1 MSHRCFSHTMTVL
14 VDATVLLIY
23 LFYRFGNRGT
33 KKSSKFAQVSHQD
46 NNVRSPGNPVFFF
59 WTCNDFANAVLALE
73 HSTYKL
79 TLSQKVFKPADI
91 NSFYGRAFYYFF
103 LFFYIHDVLWR
114 DCLEICRIIIPI
126 DIIQIFFFVSV
137 FVSLNI
143 LCEKANK
150 KTQPKSLIPPATIA
164 Q

>member
-1 MSHRCFSHTMTVL
+1 M
-14 VDATVLLIY
+14 LLSFLFIY
-23 LFYRFGNRGT
+23 FTGLET
-33 KKSSKFAQVSHQD
+33 EAQKKSSKFAQVSHQD
-46 NNVRSPGNPVFFF
+46 NNVRSPGNRVVFF
-59 WTCNDFANAVLALE
+59 WTCNDFANTVLVLNSLQLE

-103 LFFYIHDVLWR
+103 LFLHALWR

-150 KTQPKSLIPPATIA
+150 KTQPKSSIPPATIA